1 LLAGTNNP
9 SAILERENP
18 RFFKASSTP
27 SMRRFMSL
35 LGKVL
40 PMTIADTDKEGE
52 TRMVVERRVVWPMDK
67 DGNII
72 RPAWWED
79 EKLQTW

>member
-1 LLAGTNNP
+1 
-9 SAILERENP
+9 
-18 RFFKASSTP
+18 
-27 SMRRFMSL
+27 MSL

-52 TRMVVERRVVWPMDK
+52 TRMVVERRVVWAMDK

-79 EKLQTW
+79 EKPQTQ